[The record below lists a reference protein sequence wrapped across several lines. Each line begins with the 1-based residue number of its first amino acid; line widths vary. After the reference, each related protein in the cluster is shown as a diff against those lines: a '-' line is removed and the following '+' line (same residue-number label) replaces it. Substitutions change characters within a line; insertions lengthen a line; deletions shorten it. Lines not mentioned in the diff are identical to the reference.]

1 MNLAWLPEVVALT
14 KKKEE
19 RIEEEEEKLAAEQE
33 RDPVLTSSKK
43 IFAEDMEKV
52 VKLATIMATLQKVE
66 GVYAVEKGEAQE
78 GSEILAAFGLL
89 MILGVVLYKLVER
102 LCKVFHERREKDEKR
117 DQEEWYQTRAPA
129 REQDEYQPRVIT
141 RDHGEYHL
149 ALFSAIRELGK
160 LAPFRAIED
169 VTNLMCPKQKKN
181 SPQWKWRL

>member
-1 MNLAWLPEVVALT
+1 MEDAAQKRHRIGADMGMKLLCANKTKDLSTKMNLAWLPEVVALT

-102 LCKVFHERREKDEKR
+102 LWKVFHERREKDEKR
-117 DQEEWYQTRAPA
+117 DQEE
-129 REQDEYQPRVIT
+129 
-141 RDHGEYHL
+141 
-149 ALFSAIRELGK
+149 
-160 LAPFRAIED
+160 
-169 VTNLMCPKQKKN
+169 
-181 SPQWKWRL
+181 